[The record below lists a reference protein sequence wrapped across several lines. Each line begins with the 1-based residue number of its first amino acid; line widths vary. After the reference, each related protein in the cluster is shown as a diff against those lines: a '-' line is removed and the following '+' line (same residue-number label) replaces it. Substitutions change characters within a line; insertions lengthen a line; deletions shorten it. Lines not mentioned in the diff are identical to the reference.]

1 MPTRY
6 IAIAPESGVNPS
18 DLARVSAALQ
28 KQVTRDL
35 GPVWH
40 VSATVDPFP
49 SLEDVPA
56 GYWPIILTFRT
67 LGTDGGIHID
77 SNGQPYALIEM
88 SPSWSLTA
96 SHVAIEMITDPF
108 GSRSIPG
115 ASPREGQGDVEF
127 RGGVC
132 DPCEHPD
139 SAYLVNDVLV
149 SDFCTPAFWE
159 PASKGRRSFTGAI
172 QEPYQILPGGHLC
185 WYDPASNTWWLRRSA
200 DGVLTDIE
208 VGMIDPE
215 HGTVREFLCR
225 HSLHLQST
233 KLSLE
238 AFEARVGIT
247 RQRAM
252 RASQSRAY
260 WLRASLQ
267 RTRNARPMELEAQ
280 VRAELA
286 AAPAAREVSHAPG
299 PRDQAH
305 SSRPPPPGPFPRV
318 GGDYAVDDRA
328 DGEYDAV
335 TIDTVDAI
343 GGRPSAKS
351 SNRAGES
358 DSVTTVYE
366 VPSEAGHTTGEPPAV
381 KRVAAPVMSEGI
393 PAPER
398 APAIERPSR
407 APAAAESVRSTP
419 PAPEPMMDR
428 STAALAQ
435 ESVPPSTEPG
445 AQSQPPPSSS
455 RSRSVPPPLPGP
467 LPPFTPLP
475 PRTSLRAEGPR
486 SDDYLRGS
494 GTTIRPASSS
504 IPPRRQ
510 AVAWIPL
517 GWGILLGLLVAS
529 LAGVSVIVLHR
540 GEGASAAAGAAS
552 SLGLEPAATAPA
564 TPFPAPVATVP
575 MQSVGVQVLTAP
587 RVTPPPAGTEHAAT
601 LPPGVLSGP
610 VVASAATV
618 NAPEFSSVG
627 KGGATI
633 APAAAAPVAA
643 APVAAAAARPT
654 APGRV
659 SPNQPL
665 PTTGGAP
672 HSASAGARASAQ
684 STGSDMESI
693 VDDFGGRN

>member
-96 SHVAIEMITDPF
+96 SHVAMEMITDPF

-172 QEPYQILPGGHLC
+172 HEPYQILPGGHLC

-200 DGVLTDIE
+200 DGVVTDIE

-267 RTRNARPMELEAQ
+267 RTRSARPMEFEAQ
-280 VRAELA
+280 VRAQLA
-286 AAPAAREVSHAPG
+286 APPAPREASQAPG
-299 PRDQAH
+299 PRDNAQSH
-305 SSRPPPPGPFPRV
+305 PPANAGPRV
-318 GGDYAVDDRA
+318 GGDYAVDDRSE
-328 DGEYDAV
+328 GEYEAV
-335 TIDTVDAI
+335 TIDTVDAV
-343 GGRPSAKS
+343 GGRPIGKIS
-351 SNRAGES
+351 SRPAETE
-358 DSVTTVYE
+358 SVTTVYE
-366 VPSEAGHTTGEPPAV
+366 VPSEAAPPVGEPAV
-381 KRVAAPVMSEGI
+381 KRAVATAMSEGI

-407 APAAAESVRSTP
+407 APVAAEGVRS
-419 PAPEPMMDR
+419 APEPVVDR
-428 STAALAQ
+428 PMSAPPTQEPAGAATDAA
-435 ESVPPSTEPG
+435 P
-445 AQSQPPPSSS
+445 QSQPASGNG
-455 RSRSVPPPLPGP
+455 RSRTLPPPLPGP

-475 PRTSLRAEGPR
+475 PRASLRADPPR
-486 SDDYLRGS
+486 EDYLRSS

-504 IPPRRQ
+504 IPPRRP
-510 AVAWIPL
+510 AAGWIPL

-529 LAGVSVIVLHR
+529 IAGVSAYAWRR
-540 GEGASAAAGAAS
+540 GEAASAAAGPGGAPTMVP
-552 SLGLEPAATAPA
+552 EPAVVPTFAVGP
-564 TPFPAPVATVP
+564 TPTATVP
-575 MQSVGVQVLTAP
+575 TQSVGVQILTAP
-587 RVTPPPAGTEHAAT
+587 PTASSPPISNEHLAPPPGAAVVTAPVQAVNGVDAQGGARAAT
-601 LPPGVLSGP
+601 TAPPVPPLS
-610 VVASAATV
+610 
-618 NAPEFSSVG
+618 
-627 KGGATI
+627 
-633 APAAAAPVAA
+633 VAA
-643 APVAAAAARPT
+643 AHPPVGRGSAIQPAPAPTGSPRP
-654 APGRV
+654 AF
-659 SPNQPL
+659 
-665 PTTGGAP
+665 
-672 HSASAGARASAQ
+672 AGAKAPAS
-684 STGSDMESI
+684 STGPDVESI
-693 VDDFGGRN
+693 VDEFGGRN